1 MQLHCTRPGCS
12 RPINFFSDLDDSTT
26 LKTVQQ
32 KFCTHC
38 GMPLILLG
46 RYLPTKLLGQ
56 GGFGAAFLARDR
68 YTPGLRQCVV
78 KQFQPS
84 GQLSPTQL
92 QTAQDLFEREAEVLE
107 QLGSQH
113 PQIPDLF
120 AYFELA
126 VPNPYKGSE
135 DKFFYLVQEFID
147 GKNLEEALAEKGKF
161 SEADVL
167 EVLRETL
174 KVLQFV
180 HENGSIH
187 RDIKPSNVMRHRNGR
202 FYLLDFGAVKFATKA
217 AGSSKAS
224 TGIYSL
230 GFAPPEQIAGDEVYP
245 STDLYA
251 LAVTCIMLLTGKQTK
266 ELFDAYK
273 NVWKWQ
279 VYAQPSPRLAS
290 VLNKLLLPQPSQR
303 YQSAAEVLEALTAR
317 SHPVVPP
324 VAPQPVQSQPVQPV
338 VTQQSAPLP
347 IQPAVPPLPIA
358 PPRSVPGFSTLE
370 LLGNA
375 AFTGF
380 EGGLLAIALF
390 SLPLSPVINAGLWLV
405 LSGILVLAQ
414 SRRIIEKVDLLILIA
429 ITLAVLLIFPGL
441 STALKLLSLNG
452 FEGVLILA
460 AFGGLVAIAVT
471 AVFRLIYKLLSNI
484 L

>member
-1 MQLHCTRPGCS
+1 MQLYCTRPGCS
-12 RPINFFSDLDDSTT
+12 RPINFFTDLDDPTT
-26 LKTVQQ
+26 LKTVPQ

-84 GQLSPTQL
+84 GQLSSAQL

-120 AYFELA
+120 AYFEVA
-126 VPNPYKGSE
+126 VPSAYKGSE

-147 GKNLEEALAEKGKF
+147 GQNLEEELLEKGKF
-161 SEADVL
+161 SELEVL

-187 RDIKPSNVMRHRNGR
+187 RDIKPSNIMRHRNGR

-217 AGSSKAS
+217 AGGTKAS

-230 GFAPPEQIAGDEVYP
+230 GFAPPEQVAGDEVYP

-251 LAVTCIMLLTGKQTK
+251 LAVTCVMLLTGKHTN

-273 NVWKWQ
+273 NAWKWQ
-279 VYAQPSPRLAS
+279 TYAQPSPRLTS
-290 VLNKLLLPQPSQR
+290 ILNRLLLPLPGDR
-303 YQSAAEVLEALTAR
+303 YQSASEVLEALTIQPNFP
-317 SHPVVPP
+317 SVP
-324 VAPQPVQSQPVQPV
+324 PQPVRRQP
-338 VTQQSAPLP
+338 P
-347 IQPAVPPLPIA
+347 IQPPIQPPQPLA
-358 PPRSVPGFSTLE
+358 PALLSVPAAPLRVPTFSTLE

-375 AFTGF
+375 GFTGV
-380 EGGLLAIALF
+380 EGALLAIALF
-390 SLPLSPVINAGLWLV
+390 SLPIPSPLSAILWLGLAIV
-405 LSGILVLAQ
+405 LVFAQ
-414 SRRIIEKVDLLILIA
+414 AKRIIEKIDLLILIG
-429 ITLAVLLIFPGL
+429 ITLAIVLLFPPLFAIVKVGE
-441 STALKLLSLNG
+441 G
-452 FEGVLILA
+452 RVGVLMLA
-460 AFGGLVAIAVT
+460 SFGGLMAIAIT
-471 AVFRLIYKLLSNI
+471 AIFRLIYKLLRNF

>member
-1 MQLHCTRPGCS
+1 
-12 RPINFFSDLDDSTT
+12 
-26 LKTVQQ
+26 
-32 KFCTHC
+32 
-38 GMPLILLG
+38 MPLILLG

-84 GQLSPTQL
+84 GQLSPAQL

-126 VPNPYKGSE
+126 VPNPHKGVE

-147 GKNLEEALAEKGKF
+147 GKNLEEELAEKSKF
-161 SEADVL
+161 SESDVL

-187 RDIKPSNVMRHRNGR
+187 RDIKPSNIMRHRNGR
-202 FYLLDFGAVKFATKA
+202 FYLLDFGAVKFATSAA
-217 AGSSKAS
+217 AGSKAS

-251 LAVTCIMLLTGKQTK
+251 LAVTCVMLLTGKQTK
-266 ELFDAYK
+266 ELFDPYK

-279 VYAQPSPRLAS
+279 IYAQPSPRLANI
-290 VLNKLLLPQPSQR
+290 LNKLLLPLPSQR
-303 YQSAAEVLEALTAR
+303 YQSAAEVREALVSQPIAR
-317 SHPVVPP
+317 PSAASPTSQPSQPIQPAPLPTPVV
-324 VAPQPVQSQPVQPV
+324 S
-338 VTQQSAPLP
+338 LP
-347 IQPAVPPLPIA
+347 IQPSV
-358 PPRSVPGFSTLE
+358 SVPTPAVSPRPIPAFSTLE

-390 SLPLSPVINAGLWLV
+390 SLPLAPMISAVLWLV

-429 ITLAVLLIFPGL
+429 ITLVVILIFPGL
-441 STALKLLSLNG
+441 STALKVLSLNG
-452 FEGVLILA
+452 FVGVLILA

-471 AVFRLIYKLLSNI
+471 AVFRLIYKLLSNF